1 MILNLLKTIVLFFV
15 KIIKTVMSSPI
26 FWIIAAIIA
35 AAVALV
41 LIYRKLKLWAL
52 SQIEYSRYFST
63 DGIFSGESCTMT
75 EILRNPTL
83 FPLFFVEMEF
93 FVPSGLTV
101 DGVKCSEYTK
111 SSSIFH
117 IPPYSTVQKDHKVT
131 SGRRDHYKLHN
142 ASVEYRKNEF
152 VFPTPIDIYV
162 YPDKFFWGVDL
173 SEEVKLA
180 GEAIAN
186 KKYVED
192 PFFFSGLRR
201 YAQGDTMR
209 QVNFKASA
217 RSFSAGQRQ
226 LLCNVY
232 ESSRAYDTMI
242 YLDLTDY
249 SAADAFEE
257 CQNILENGLRCAC
270 HLFCQAEMNGGR
282 VGFASNCSTDE
293 GQFVNIPCETG
304 NMHAK
309 RILECFSQISVYAR
323 NNYSIHSL
331 LKDAVKLPEETD
343 IYFITSHVT
352 DKNAELIRAMRRRGR
367 SVSVIRLEGR
377 DEA

>member
-1 MILNLLKTIVLFFV
+1 MIARYLKIAIDYLG
-15 KIIKTVMSSPI
+15 IAIGIMLSSPI
-26 FWIIAAIIA
+26 FWSIAAVV
-35 AAVALV
+35 AVSVVSV

-52 SQIEYSRYFST
+52 SQIEYIRYFST
-63 DGIFSGESCTMT
+63 DGFFAGESCTMT
-75 EILRNPTL
+75 EVLRNPTI

-101 DGVKCSEYTK
+101 DGIKCSEYTK
-111 SSSIFH
+111 SASIFH
-117 IPPYSTVQKDHKVT
+117 IPPYSTVQKDHKIT
-131 SGRRDHYKLHN
+131 SDRRDHYKLHN

-162 YPDKFFWGVDL
+162 YPNKFYADVDL
-173 SEEVKLA
+173 SEDIKLA

-201 YAQGDTMR
+201 YAQGDSMR

-217 RSFSAGQRQ
+217 RSFSGGMRQ
-226 LLCNVY
+226 LMCNYY
-232 ESSRAYDTMI
+232 ESSRSYDTMI

-249 SAADAFEE
+249 FASDAFEE

-282 VGFASNCSTDE
+282 VGFASNCSTDD
-293 GQFVNIPCETG
+293 GQYVNIPCETG
-304 NMHAK
+304 NAHAK
-309 RILECFSQISVYAR
+309 KILECFSQISVFAR

-331 LKDAVKLPEETD
+331 FKDAVKLPEDTD
-343 IYFITSHVT
+343 IYYITSHVT
-352 DKNAELIRAMRRRGR
+352 DKNAELIRALRRSGR